1 MTPEMTDWLLLAV
14 KIGLTALAV
23 IAVTV
28 AAERAGALAGALL
41 ATLPTV
47 PGPVFVLLALDHG
60 ASFIANAA
68 TFALAANSMSASF
81 AAVYVVLA
89 QRNSLWVCM
98 AAATLWWIVGTGI
111 VTHFDFSP
119 LAAALLTFSV
129 LVACFFVVRPYREAT
144 IPRLPLRP
152 VDIVIRGVFAA
163 AMAAIILLAGE
174 HIGSSWAGALS
185 VFPVMFGSIA
195 ILLHPRL
202 GGHAAASVIANA
214 NIGMFGFALCAL
226 TVAAMAM
233 RIGSFPALALA
244 LAVSIGWNVAMFFLR
259 RYQLAQSS
267 L

>member
-1 MTPEMTDWLLLAV
+1 MDLLLLAV

-47 PGPVFVLLALDHG
+47 PGPVFVLLALDHDTK
-60 ASFIANAA
+60 FIANAA
-68 TFALAANSMSASF
+68 TFALAANGISAVF
-81 AAVYVVLA
+81 ATVYVLLA
-89 QRNSLWVCM
+89 QRNSLWMSM
-98 AAATLWWIVGTGI
+98 AVATLCWIVGAGVIGHLSFT
-111 VTHFDFSP
+111 P
-119 LAAALLTFSV
+119 LSAALLTFSV
-129 LVACFFVVRPYREAT
+129 LVVCFFIVRPYREAAM
-144 IPRLPLRP
+144 PRVPLRA

-163 AMAAIILLAGE
+163 AMTAVILITGE

-185 VFPVMFGSIA
+185 VFPIMFGSIA
-195 ILLHPRL
+195 VLLHSRL

-214 NIGMFGFALCAL
+214 NVGMYGFALCAL
-226 TVAAMAM
+226 TVALMAA

-244 LAVSIGWNVAMFFLR
+244 LAVAIGWNLAVFFIR
-259 RYQLAQSS
+259 KRQKIAHSS